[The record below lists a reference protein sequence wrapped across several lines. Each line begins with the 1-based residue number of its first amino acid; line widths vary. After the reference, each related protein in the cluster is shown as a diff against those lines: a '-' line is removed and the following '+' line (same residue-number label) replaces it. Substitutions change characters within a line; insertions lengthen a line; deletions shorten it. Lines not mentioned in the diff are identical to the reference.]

1 MNRAMGIMPGVT
13 GEKIDMPSRA
23 CSLAEETDIKQMVK
37 QITV

>member
-1 MNRAMGIMPGVT
+1 MGIMPGVT